1 MRICKFSL
9 PGSAA
14 AVALGLGIS
23 SGMAQVTPGQVGDTL
38 KPPEPL
44 RTAPSGQLPRAP
56 SQAPRAAAASDA
68 RKIVVDHFV
77 FEGNTVTS
85 SEELQLLV
93 QRSEEHTSELQSL
106 MRISYAV
113 FCLKKKKNKQK

>member
-1 MRICKFSL
+1 MRICKCNL
-9 PGSAA
+9 TGSAA

-44 RTAPSGQLPRAP
+44 RTAPSGQLHRAP

-68 RKIVVDHFV
+68 RKIGVDHFV
-77 FEGNTVTS
+77 FDGNTVPS
-85 SEELQLLV
+85 PEELKLLGQAYCGKPV
-93 QRSEEHTSELQSL
+93 PLSDIYTAATLNHDTHSSTG
-106 MRISYAV
+106 
-113 FCLKKKKNKQK
+113 

>member
-93 QRSEEHTSELQSL
+93 QAYCGKPVTLFDIYTADRKSTRLNSSH
-106 MRISYAV
+106 
-113 FCLKKKKNKQK
+113 